1 MGGGDVEASCSA
13 TSSFELE
20 ASLSANLSGS
30 ADPAADSQLG
40 KEGGVNKEEASTN
53 FVRFAGSKG
62 YKERMMKTRKAGYD
76 KLA

>member
-1 MGGGDVEASCSA
+1 MGGGDVEASGSG

-30 ADPAADSQLG
+30 ADPVGDSQLG
-40 KEGGVNKEEASTN
+40 EKGSVNKNGASTN
-53 FVRFAGSKG
+53 FVRFAGVRESQ
-62 YKERMMKTRKAGYD
+62 ERMMKTRKAGYD